1 MQREQHDPR
10 ELELAAAAAAAAAA
24 GGEWASRWSLEP
36 PQCPPP
42 QRGNPVNVVG
52 GVVHPPP
59 PESPTQQQVA
69 ALAAG
74 KRSSEQRIR
83 RPMNAFMVWA
93 KGERKRLADENPDL
107 HNADLSKMLGKKW
120 RSLTLQERRP
130 FVEEAER
137 LRLQHMQDYPNY
149 KYRPRRRKHAKR
161 GSRRGS
167 PSQPGSP
174 DEGGGNGGGGGLQ
187 TPPDSSPARGSP
199 PDCSSRL
206 MAEMPYETPVPPTP
220 ELSPME
226 PEDCCG
232 PIDDGTGSHLSQ
244 LMCKFNDK
252 SMFLKNVR
260 PPYRTHTQRGLG
272 PPGLTQQHIC
282 TTANTTM
289 TTSGYSF
296 QRTPPASYYSP
307 IYAATSP
314 YGPPQG
320 DLPQDSY
327 YGATEHMYAPQP
339 PQETFL
345 EHSDLVQFLDAAT
358 AASPVCT
365 TAGGYA
371 PLPPLGAGDHATY
384 ETLGSE
390 PPPCGIEYATM
401 PPQPHHPYG
410 LYQTHHHHSHHQ
422 GDLHHQEP
430 GAGIIAALAETRHI
444 MS

>member
-1 MQREQHDPR
+1 M
-10 ELELAAAAAAAAAA
+10 
-24 GGEWASRWSLEP
+24 SR
-36 PQCPPP
+36 
-42 QRGNPVNVVG
+42 GANAVVG
-52 GVVHPPP
+52 AVPPPP
-59 PESPTQQQVA
+59 PESPTSGQVA
-69 ALAAG
+69 AAIAAG
-74 KRSSEQRIR
+74 KRPEQRIR

-120 RSLTLQERRP
+120 RGLTLQERRP

-174 DEGGGNGGGGGLQ
+174 DETGGGNGGGLQ

-206 MAEMPYETPVPPTP
+206 MPEMPYETPVPPTP

-226 PEDCCG
+226 PEECCG
-232 PIDDGTGSHLSQ
+232 QLDDGTGGHLSQ

-272 PPGLTQQHIC
+272 PPPGLTQQHHGL
-282 TTANTTM
+282 AVNT
-289 TTSGYSF
+289 SSAGGYAF
-296 QRTPPASYYSP
+296 QRTTPTYYQQL
-307 IYAATSP
+307 YAATSP

-320 DLPQDSY
+320 DLPQDAY
-327 YGATEHMYAPQP
+327 YGPPEPLYAPQP
-339 PQETFL
+339 QDSFL

-358 AASPVCT
+358 AASPVG
-365 TAGGYA
+365 TAGGY
-371 PLPPLGAGDHATY
+371 PPPLTLEHATY

-390 PPPCGIEYATM
+390 PPQCGIEYSTM

-410 LYQTHHHHSHHQ
+410 LYATHHHHSHHQ
-422 GDLHHQEP
+422 QELHHQEP

>member
-1 MQREQHDPR
+1 MRLHAFGTALLR
-10 ELELAAAAAAAAAA
+10 CSIA
-24 GGEWASRWSLEP
+24 GPLLP
-36 PQCPPP
+36 HQC
-42 QRGNPVNVVG
+42 
-52 GVVHPPP
+52 
-59 PESPTQQQVA
+59 
-69 ALAAG
+69 
-74 KRSSEQRIR
+74 
-83 RPMNAFMVWA
+83 
-93 KGERKRLADENPDL
+93 
-107 HNADLSKMLGKKW
+107 KKW

-174 DEGGGNGGGGGLQ
+174 DDTGGNGGGLQ

-206 MAEMPYETPVPPTP
+206 LPEMPYETPVPPTP

-226 PEDCCG
+226 PEECCG
-232 PIDDGTGSHLSQ
+232 PIDDGTGGHLSQ

-272 PPGLTQQHIC
+272 PPHALSQQHIG
-282 TTANTTM
+282 TTATTAT

-296 QRTPPASYYSP
+296 QRTPPASYYP
-307 IYAATSP
+307 PLYAATSP

-320 DLPQDSY
+320 DLPQDAY
-327 YGATEHMYAPQP
+327 YGPPEHMYPPQP
-339 PQETFL
+339 QDAFL

-358 AASPVCT
+358 AASPVGAA
-365 TAGGYA
+365 AGGYSLG
-371 PLPPLGAGDHATY
+371 PPPLGAEHATY

-390 PPPCGIEYATM
+390 PCGIEYATM
-401 PPQPHHPYG
+401 PPQPHHAYG
-410 LYQTHHHHSHHQ
+410 LYPTHHHHSHHQ
-422 GDLHHQEP
+422 GELHHQEP

>member
-10 ELELAAAAAAAAAA
+10 ELELAAAAAAA

-36 PQCPPP
+36 PPQCPPQ

-52 GVVHPPP
+52 VVGPPP
-59 PESPTQQQVA
+59 PPAPESPTQQQVA

-74 KRSSEQRIR
+74 KRSAEQRIR

-174 DEGGGNGGGGGLQ
+174 DEGGGNGGGLQ

-206 MAEMPYETPVPPTP
+206 MPEMPYETPVPPTP

-232 PIDDGTGSHLSQ
+232 PIDDEHPATVPDPHAE
-244 LMCKFNDK
+244 
-252 SMFLKNVR
+252 
-260 PPYRTHTQRGLG
+260 G
-272 PPGLTQQHIC
+272 PRSSRSDAAAPLHDRLRRRARRAATP
-282 TTANTTM
+282 
-289 TTSGYSF
+289 F
-296 QRTPPASYYSP
+296 QRTPPSSYYSP

-320 DLPQDSY
+320 DIPQEAY
-327 YGATEHMYAPQP
+327 YGAPEHMYAPQP

-390 PPPCGIEYATM
+390 PPPCGIEYSTM

-410 LYQTHHHHSHHQ
+410 LYATHHHHSHHQ
-422 GDLHHQEP
+422 PELHHQEP

>member
-10 ELELAAAAAAAAAA
+10 ELELAAAAAA
-24 GGEWASRWSLEP
+24 GGEWASRWGLEAP
-36 PQCPPP
+36 PMS
-42 QRGNPVNVVG
+42 RGANAVVG
-52 GVVHPPP
+52 AVPPPP
-59 PESPTQQQVA
+59 PESPTSGQVA
-69 ALAAG
+69 AAIAAG
-74 KRSSEQRIR
+74 KRPEQRIR

-120 RSLTLQERRP
+120 RGLTLQERRP

-174 DEGGGNGGGGGLQ
+174 DETGGGNGGGLQ

-206 MAEMPYETPVPPTP
+206 MPEMPYETPVPPTP

-226 PEDCCG
+226 PEECCG
-232 PIDDGTGSHLSQ
+232 QLDDGTGGHLSQ

-272 PPGLTQQHIC
+272 PPPGLTQQHHGL
-282 TTANTTM
+282 AVNT
-289 TTSGYSF
+289 SSAGGYAF
-296 QRTPPASYYSP
+296 QRTTPTYYQQL
-307 IYAATSP
+307 YAATSP

-320 DLPQDSY
+320 DLPQDAY
-327 YGATEHMYAPQP
+327 YGPPEPLYAPQP
-339 PQETFL
+339 QDSFL

-358 AASPVCT
+358 AASPVGS
-365 TAGGYA
+365 AGGY
-371 PLPPLGAGDHATY
+371 PPPLTLEHATY

-390 PPPCGIEYATM
+390 PPQCGIEYSTM

-410 LYQTHHHHSHHQ
+410 LYATHHHHSHHQ
-422 GDLHHQEP
+422 QELHHQEP